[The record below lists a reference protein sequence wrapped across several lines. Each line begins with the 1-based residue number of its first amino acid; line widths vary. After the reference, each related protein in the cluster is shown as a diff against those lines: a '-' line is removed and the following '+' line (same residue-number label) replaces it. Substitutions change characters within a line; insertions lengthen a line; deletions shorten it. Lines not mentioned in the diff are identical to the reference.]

1 MRADQAALASS
12 DARRRAARD
21 LVAGA
26 TAYLDAQGVAQGL
39 CVTPM
44 DGVWLIRLMQPM
56 MPMRQIYKPSL
67 CVVLQGKKELVH
79 AEQRLQYGVLECLVV
94 NVEVPA
100 VGRVIEATAEA
111 PYLGVVV
118 DIDVSVL
125 REVVERL
132 EHRPAPPGTEDR
144 CMFVATVETPL
155 ADCILRLIR
164 LCDNPGG
171 IPVLAPLL
179 MREIYF
185 WLLMSPSGAELYKL
199 ALPETNLERVA
210 GAIRLL
216 HSAFMRR
223 ISIEELAGS
232 AGMSASSFHH
242 HFKAL
247 TGTTPL
253 QFQKQLR
260 LLEARRL
267 MLSEAL
273 TVAEAA
279 YRTGYESA
287 SQFSRDYTRMFGEA
301 PKRDV
306 QIQQRLQKEYLQP
319 EARRA

>member
-1 MRADQAALASS
+1 M
-12 DARRRAARD
+12 
-21 LVAGA
+21 G
-26 TAYLDAQGVAQGL
+26 
-39 CVTPM
+39 
-44 DGVWLIRLMQPM
+44 LIRLTQPM
-56 MPMRQIYKPSL
+56 MPMRQIYRPSL
-67 CVVLQGKKELVH
+67 CVVLQGRKELVH
-79 AEQRLQYGVLECLVV
+79 TKERLKYGPLECLVV
-94 NVEVPA
+94 DVEIPA
-100 VGRVIEATAEA
+100 VGRVIEETAEA

-125 REVVERL
+125 REVVEQL
-132 EHRPAPPGTEDR
+132 EHRPAPPAGADR

-164 LCDNPGG
+164 LCGNPAAV
-171 IPVLAPLL
+171 PVLAPLL

-216 HSAFMRR
+216 HSDFMRR
-223 ISIEELAGS
+223 ISIEELAGT
-232 AGMSASSFHH
+232 AGMSASSFHQ

-260 LLEARRL
+260 LMEARRL
-267 MLSEAL
+267 MLSDAL
-273 TVAEAA
+273 TVAAAA
-279 YRTGYESA
+279 YRTGDESA

-301 PKRDV
+301 PMRDV